1 MDFIV
6 DLSQCL
12 ERYHD
17 LLDLDKLSQEISN
30 WFEMEQSISWLIN
43 QFKMAKLLFPDFLDQ
58 VEIYEAAEALWRAHF
73 DALAEKHQF
82 AYAPYLNVVIST
94 GHNGNPIFNAEVK
107 NLNRGVR
114 IIQEAPEKPEDYFI
128 SAWLD
133 TFPIDELN
141 PLNELVIALVLSEET
156 IKIVERLIGYWLV
169 EQRSK
174 EEMEEILVGDLGLLE
189 WSQNQQLF

>member
-1 MDFIV
+1 
-6 DLSQCL
+6 
-12 ERYHD
+12 
-17 LLDLDKLSQEISN
+17 
-30 WFEMEQSISWLIN
+30 
-43 QFKMAKLLFPDFLDQ
+43 MAKLLFPDFLDQ

-189 WSQNQQLF
+189 